1 MYIEKLHISAFGP
14 LCDVDVDLSEGL
26 NVIEGKNESGK
37 SALAAFIKFIFYGL
51 SAKGTGELSE
61 KQKYVNWSRGYAA
74 GFAVCVISDGDDV
87 KKVRIERTLNAKTG
101 ADGKT
106 KYSER
111 VRVLD
116 HESSMPVNIG
126 TAPGDF
132 FFGVPE
138 GVFTGSAYAA
148 QETSVKPDGASLKD
162 AVENIICAADENI
175 NVKRA
180 SDALDKARV
189 KLLYKKGNGGEI
201 YELEQKKLQLE
212 RKLDGS
218 RDEAARLIKA
228 EVSLADVK
236 DNIESSRRR
245 GAELEDIAE
254 AIDVLSAESKVKTAD
269 SLKEKHEKSKV
280 ELEELSSGVIDD
292 KFLTNLAGSVR
303 DFERAEKAKSELA
316 AKKADGPKER
326 DPDDRIFTDAA
337 NARRLG
343 KLATVLFSTGA
354 GVLILGLAGIIFT
367 AFLKFVGRS
376 DNFIIPLIITAFVIL
391 GGVGVMVFSHII
403 RDKYY
408 DILDAWDAE
417 DEDDLDRMASEAEG
431 AQSVSA
437 EAKIAMATADNA
449 VKEAEDSLRSIAVT
463 LGYDHEEVEIHTLI
477 KRLAKA
483 GAEAVHKRR
492 ALEAECAKLF
502 GQLEAAEAALA
513 GVSREE
519 VFAKAE
525 EIRATDAGRTA
536 ETMSDVERASVSRE
550 TAFIRT
556 KLENLRGRE
565 IELER
570 ECAALRAT
578 VTSPAKLTEELEDA
592 ERTLKARKESYDAL
606 ILASEMLE
614 AAGENIRSSVVP
626 RLNTEAS
633 GIMSEVTGG
642 KYGELGI
649 SNDFEMN
656 FRSGDF
662 GTLELDYLS
671 AGTKDIAYLALRVAL
686 VKALYNDVQRPPVIF
701 DESLAFLDEGR
712 VEKAVNVLGKSGVQ
726 TLLFTCRSLESSVA
740 TDANKV
746 CLG

>member
-14 LCDVDVDLSEGL
+14 LCDADFDLGDGL
-26 NVIEGKNESGK
+26 NVIEGQNESGK

-51 SAKGTGELSE
+51 SSRTVGEVSE

-116 HESSMPVNIG
+116 HETSMPVNIG
-126 TAPGDF
+126 SAPGDF

-148 QETSVKPDGASLKD
+148 QEASVKPDGASLKD

-180 SDALDKARV
+180 AEALDKARV
-189 KLLYKKGNGGEI
+189 KLLHKKGSGGEI
-201 YELEQKKLQLE
+201 WELEKRSSQLE
-212 RKLDGS
+212 AALAGS
-218 RDEAARLIKA
+218 RDEAARLIRA

-236 DNIESSRRR
+236 ENIEASRRR
-245 GAELEDIAE
+245 NSELEDIAE
-254 AIDVLSAESKVKTAD
+254 AIDVLSAETKLKAAD
-269 SLKEKHEKSKV
+269 ELKEKHEKVSA
-280 ELEELSSGVIDD
+280 ELGTLTSGEYDD
-292 KFLTNLAGSVR
+292 RFLTSLAGSVR
-303 DFERAEKAKSELA
+303 DFERAEKMKTELA
-316 AKKADGPKER
+316 AKKPAKPAER

-337 NARRLG
+337 DARRLG
-343 KLATVLFSTGA
+343 KLATILFSTGA
-354 GVLILGLAGIIFT
+354 GVLILGLAGIILT

-376 DNFIIPLIITAFVIL
+376 DNFIIPLIITVFVVL

-403 RDKYY
+403 REKYY

-417 DEDDLDRMASEAEG
+417 DEDELDRMAGEAEG
-431 AQSVSA
+431 DQSAAAEDRIAAASA
-437 EAKIAMATADNA
+437 EKAMA
-449 VKEAEDSLRSIAVT
+449 EAEDSLRGIANSIGV
-463 LGYDHEEVEIHTLI
+463 DHNGVEIHALI
-477 KRLAKA
+477 KSLATIGA
-483 GAEAVHKRR
+483 GAVHKRR
-492 ALEAECAKLF
+492 ALEAECAKLK
-502 GQLEAAEAALA
+502 GQLESAEAYLSSVNADEISA
-513 GVSREE
+513 R
-519 VFAKAE
+519 AD
-525 EIRATDAGRTA
+525 EIRITDAGRAA
-536 ETMSDVERASVSRE
+536 EAMSDTERASVSRE
-550 TAFIRT
+550 SAFIRT
-556 KLENLRGRE
+556 KIENLRGRE
-565 IELER
+565 LELER

-578 VTSPAKLTEELEDA
+578 VTYPAKLTEELEDVA
-592 ERTLKARKESYDAL
+592 KTLKQKKESYDAL

-626 RLNTEAS
+626 RLNSEAS
-633 GIMSEVTGG
+633 GIMNEVTGG
-642 KYGELGI
+642 RYGELGI
-649 SNDFEMN
+649 SSSFEMN

-686 VKALYNDVQRPPVIF
+686 VKALYSDVQRPPVIF

-712 VEKAVNVLGKSGVQ
+712 VAKAVDVLSRSGVQ
-726 TLLFTCRSLESSVA
+726 TLLFTCRSLEGSVA
-740 TDANKV
+740 DEANV
-746 CLG
+746 IRLG